1 MSTFH
6 TICLACM
13 VIGIIIPFLSIVLNL
28 FDGFADFISID
39 LLQLDFGGDFYLDF
53 LPFSVNS
60 ICLGALL
67 FGGFGFLFENKLPF
81 PVLIVIG
88 LVIAYIAAVIL
99 QSAVGRLKRIEN
111 FAADKNEILMR
122 EGIVSNTIPNGGV
135 GAVSIKI
142 STGSNVSYPAKA
154 YDGKEIRQDKKVK
167 IVQFDGDYV
176 IVQSSTYLEDKYDA

>member
-13 VIGIIIPFLSIVLNL
+13 IIGIAIPFCSIVLNL

-67 FGGFGFLFENKLPF
+67 FGGFGLLFEHKMPF
-81 PVLIVIG
+81 VA
-88 LVIAYIAAVIL
+88 LVIVGILIAYVAAVIL

-111 FAADKNEILMR
+111 FAADKSEILLR
-122 EGIVSNTIPNGGV
+122 EGVVSNTIPKDGV
-135 GAVSIKI
+135 GAVSVET
-142 STGSNVSYPAKA
+142 SSGSNVSYPAKA
-154 YDGKEIRQDKKVK
+154 FDGKEIRQDKKVK
-167 IVQFDGDYV
+167 ILRFEGDYL
-176 IVQSSTYLEDKYDA
+176 IVQSSTYLEEKYQ